1 MKGEN
6 RYKGPRPGRERI
18 ADWVSNNDDL
28 VRSLP
33 IYVGGLSLLA
43 VLFNRTVSGIA
54 PVADASRLTTIFF
67 FLFIATQRIFFG
79 GNEISCPFTK

>member
-1 MKGEN
+1 MKGGSGY
-6 RYKGPRPGRERI
+6 RGPKPRREWI
-18 ADWVSNNDDL
+18 ADWVSKNDDF

-54 PVADASRLTTIFF
+54 PVADASRLTTTTSSVSIS
-67 FLFIATQRIFFG
+67 LAI
-79 GNEISCPFTK
+79 EICH